1 MSSSSA
7 VSTTAP
13 AGFTEDAFEVF
24 LKGRD
29 EPGWLVDRRRQA
41 FARFQ
46 AFAWPTSRDEE
57 WRRTDIR
64 AFKPAEFGPP
74 ASVEPSPA
82 ALRLLQR
89 G

>member
-1 MSSSSA
+1 MSSSPSA
-7 VSTTAP
+7 TTTAH
-13 AGFTEDAFEVF
+13 AGFTEDAFEAF

-74 ASVEPSPA
+74 AAVAPSATAGA
-82 ALRLLQR
+82 A
-89 G
+89 